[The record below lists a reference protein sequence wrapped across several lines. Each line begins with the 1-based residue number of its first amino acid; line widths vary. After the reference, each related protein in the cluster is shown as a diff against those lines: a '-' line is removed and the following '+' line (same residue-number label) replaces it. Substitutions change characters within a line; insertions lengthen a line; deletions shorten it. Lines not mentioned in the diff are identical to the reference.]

1 MPAVLLQELSD
12 EVFSKV
18 ERLFLLGLRAADP
31 VRRARFFS
39 LYHKHIAAGLF
50 ERLQFIICVQVRGGG
65 VVHRWPCCCTVC
77 CNQQPDQT
85 TEERPQLAERVH
97 VCRNM

>member
-1 MPAVLLQELSD
+1 MFLQHSSTVMQELSE

-50 ERLQFIICVQVRGGG
+50 ERLQFIICVQVGYKYCLYSATHQS
-65 VVHRWPCCCTVC
+65 V
-77 CNQQPDQT
+77 
-85 TEERPQLAERVH
+85 
-97 VCRNM
+97 

>member
-1 MPAVLLQELSD
+1 VFLLLLQELSD

-50 ERLQFIICVQVRGGG
+50 ERLQFIICVQVRG
-65 VVHRWPCCCTVC
+65 
-77 CNQQPDQT
+77 
-85 TEERPQLAERVH
+85 
-97 VCRNM
+97 